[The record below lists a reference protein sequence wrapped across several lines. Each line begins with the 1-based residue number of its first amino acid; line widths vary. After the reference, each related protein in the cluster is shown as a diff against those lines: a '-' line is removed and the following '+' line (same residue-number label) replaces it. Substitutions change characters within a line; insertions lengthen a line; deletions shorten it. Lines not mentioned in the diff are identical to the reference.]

1 MTQVHAD
8 DIILGA
14 GRRRC
19 PHAGTH
25 SLLSLRFSGTEAAKA
40 GCPVS
45 QARAGTRDLPRGE
58 ARRVKRIAA
67 SGTRAT
73 CP

>member
-1 MTQVHAD
+1 MTQVDGD

-19 PHAGTH
+19 PHARSH
-25 SLLSLRFSGTEAAKA
+25 SLLNLRFSGKEAAKA

-45 QARAGTRDLPRGE
+45 QALAGTRDHPRG
-58 ARRVKRIAA
+58 AA
-67 SGTRAT
+67 
-73 CP
+73 